1 MLGLLAFAAV
11 MVLLIALAGLPYPQ
25 TWAQRWGTSD
35 R

>member
-1 MLGLLAFAAV
+1 MFGLLAFV
-11 MVLLIALAGLPYPQ
+11 VLLIALAGLPYPQ